1 MVIYVLGAGIAG
13 LEASIVSSNED
24 FNVFLFDKLNVGG
37 NYLNLTCIPS
47 KLLIDLSS
55 KTKDFSLI
63 KKELNARIKSARAY
77 YEKILSKLN
86 VKFGKKEVNVYKEY
100 LKIENEKIFLN
111 KEDKVIVC
119 LGSKPIT
126 PNILGDENIL
136 YSFSILNLE
145 DLPNS
150 VAIIGAGPEGIEI
163 AEIFSN
169 LGVKVILIEQKD
181 RILSIEDE
189 DISFYYYNYLINNK
203 KVEIYTSQ
211 KVIKVGKYNNE
222 YFVKTDKNLN
232 IKCEAVFSCVGWKP
246 NLENIHLFDN
256 GNLQYDEFLS
266 YNKKFFY
273 AGDVIGAGVAN
284 LAKFHGKIAALNA
297 IGKYNKFEKRV
308 IPYTIYTQP
317 QISSVGIKEKEVKD
331 KSEYKIIKI
340 NLNGSIRNVLFGDY
354 GYLKII
360 LDKDNVIRG
369 ASCISNKANEIIN
382 IISYLIEKKVKI
394 DEISSHIFSH
404 PSIYDILTEIKL

>member
-169 LGVKVILIEQKD
+169 LGVKVVLIEQKD
-181 RILSIEDE
+181 RMLSIEDE
-189 DISFYYYNYLINNK
+189 DISFYYYNYLINN
-203 KVEIYTSQ
+203 
-211 KVIKVGKYNNE
+211 
-222 YFVKTDKNLN
+222 
-232 IKCEAVFSCVGWKP
+232 
-246 NLENIHLFDN
+246 
-256 GNLQYDEFLS
+256 
-266 YNKKFFY
+266 
-273 AGDVIGAGVAN
+273 
-284 LAKFHGKIAALNA
+284 
-297 IGKYNKFEKRV
+297 
-308 IPYTIYTQP
+308 
-317 QISSVGIKEKEVKD
+317 
-331 KSEYKIIKI
+331 
-340 NLNGSIRNVLFGDY
+340 
-354 GYLKII
+354 
-360 LDKDNVIRG
+360 
-369 ASCISNKANEIIN
+369 
-382 IISYLIEKKVKI
+382 
-394 DEISSHIFSH
+394 
-404 PSIYDILTEIKL
+404 